1 MAAQA
6 KAKKEAPGPES
17 FEKSLSRLEEIVA
30 EMEDGSLGLE
40 KMIARFEEGRA
51 LLKFCSDKLNEVDR
65 KIEVLVQEGE
75 AVTTKPFDEG
85 SEAGS
90 EPDDMLL

>member
-1 MAAQA
+1 MAAQS
-6 KAKKEAPGPES
+6 KAKKEAPRPES

-40 KMIARFEEGRA
+40 KMIARFEEGRT

-65 KIEVLVQEGE
+65 KIEILVQEGE
-75 AVTTKPFDEG
+75 DVTTKPFEDAGEAE
-85 SEAGS
+85 SE
-90 EPDDMLL
+90 EDDMLL

>member
-6 KAKKEAPGPES
+6 KPKKEAPRPES

-51 LLKFCSDKLNEVDR
+51 LLKFCTDKLNEVDR
-65 KIEVLVQEGE
+65 KIEVLVQEGDD
-75 AVTTKPFDEG
+75 VTTKPFDDGAKAE
-85 SEAGS
+85 SE
-90 EPDDMLL
+90 EDDMLL